1 LGIGALKGGGGVEW
15 QSVIPVFIVEDRAVV
30 EGEVS

>member
-1 LGIGALKGGGGVEW
+1 LGIEGLEGGGGG
-15 QSVIPVFIVEDRAVV
+15 SRRSLLPVFIVEVGAVV